1 MKNVDDKWNLDL
13 DPILGNN
20 AVGKSYRDYMTFI
33 RVEKRYSPHTVS
45 GYQRDLTDFLRF
57 LNVHLDG
64 VSDLKTLSDLKAMD
78 FRSWLA
84 RQNSKNLAKT
94 SIARSLSAVR
104 SWFRWME
111 ANDIL
116 ENPAIKSVRTPKIPR
131 SIPKPVSAIDAQEV
145 INLSE
150 TFYEDNWQGKRDM
163 AVFTL
168 LYGCGLRIS
177 EALNLNIGDWTDGD
191 ALTITGKGGKQRRI
205 PLLPIIKEAVS
216 KYLKTC
222 PYDRDPSS
230 PLFRGMK
237 GGRLSSRQIQLSL
250 QKMRP
255 LLGLP
260 DTATPHALRHA
271 FATHLLSGGG
281 DLRSIQELLG
291 HASLV
296 STQRYTEVDRERLMS
311 AYNAAH
317 PRARS

>member
-1 MKNVDDKWNLDL
+1 MKQNRQEWEIDL
-13 DPILGNN
+13 DPLLGNN
-20 AVGKSYRDYMTFI
+20 AVAHSYRDFLTFI
-33 RVEKRYSPHTVS
+33 RTEKRYSENTFI
-45 GYQRDLTDFLRF
+45 GYQHDLSDFLRF
-57 LNVHLDG
+57 LTTHLGNTPSMTDLQ
-64 VSDLKTLSDLKAMD
+64 DLKTMD

-84 RQNSKNLAKT
+84 KLGQKDLAKT
-94 SIARSLSAVR
+94 SISRALSAVR

-111 ANDIL
+111 RHDL
-116 ENPAIKSVRTPKIPR
+116 VSNPAIKSVRSPKLPR
-131 SIPKPVSAIDAQEV
+131 AVPKPVSVMDAK
-145 INLSE
+145 NLIQLAGE
-150 TFYEDNWQGKRDM
+150 LYDDDWQGKRDI

-177 EALNLNIGDWTDGD
+177 EALNLNVEDWPSDN
-191 ALTITGKGGKQRRI
+191 ALVVLGKGGKQRRV
-205 PLLPIIKEAVS
+205 PLLPQVKEAVTIYQS
-216 KYLKTC
+216 AT
-222 PYDRDPSS
+222 PYAQASTS
-230 PLFRGMK
+230 PLFRGKK
-237 GGRLSSRQIQLSL
+237 GGRLNPRQIQLSL

-296 STQRYTEVDRERLMS
+296 STQRYTEVDKDRLLD

-317 PRARS
+317 PRAK